1 MLYLDKN
8 IYNNTII
15 VYIERVKLEK
25 VKHLCAAKKC
35 PTLNLFP
42 DNSEMCDMVLNVLLS
57 FLFIFAVA
65 ASDDDDDDDDLNN
78 LTYIQVRNL

>member
-1 MLYLDKN
+1 M
-8 IYNNTII
+8 
-15 VYIERVKLEK
+15 KLEK

-57 FLFIFAVA
+57 LLFISAVA
-65 ASDDDDDDDDLNN
+65 ASDDDDNDDDDDDLNN